1 MKIKYYILN
10 IVVLGAALTLSGCA
24 TTQIAKDAKGT
35 GIKKTYEN
43 TLSVVWDAM
52 KVAVFK
58 TGGEVTEENEKD
70 CSILADYGV
79 SAFSWGERVGV
90 FCAKIDSNKTET
102 EVVSKRAM
110 SVNITATDWTEEI
123 YKILDEELK

>member
-1 MKIKYYILN
+1 
-10 IVVLGAALTLSGCA
+10 
-24 TTQIAKDAKGT
+24 
-35 GIKKTYEN
+35 
-43 TLSVVWDAM
+43 M

-58 TGGEVTEENEKD
+58 TGGKVTEENKHD

-90 FCAKIDSNKTET
+90 FCSKIDRNKTET
-102 EVVSKRAM
+102 EVVSKRAI
-110 SVNITATDWTEEI
+110 SVNITSTDWTEQI